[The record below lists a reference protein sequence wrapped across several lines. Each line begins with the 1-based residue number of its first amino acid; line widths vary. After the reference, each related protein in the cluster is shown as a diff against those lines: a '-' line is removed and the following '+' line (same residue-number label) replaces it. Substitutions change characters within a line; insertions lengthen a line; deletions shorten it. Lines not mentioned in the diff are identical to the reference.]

1 MVEVTQADREAAADV
16 LDEVCSL
23 IEHNGIGQVADLI
36 RDGEYDEHPCVQRIA
51 AHRIAERER
60 CARVN
65 CEALKAQMEAQADDT
80 TPSSIQREKGL
91 VWLEGWFD
99 MKAALRA
106 IGEPGLVELAGTAK
120 YAQHGREG

>member
-1 MVEVTQADREAAADV
+1 MVEVTQADREAAASA
-16 LDEVCSL
+16 LDMNPNSMTWERL
-23 IEHNGIGQVADLI
+23 T
-36 RDGEYDEHPCVQRIA
+36 A
-51 AHRIAERER
+51 AHRTPTQIWQANRVAQAFATYRIAERER

-65 CEALKAQMEAQADDT
+65 CEALKAQMEAQDDDT

-106 IGEPGLVELAGTAK
+106 IGEPSLVELAGTAK
-120 YAQHGREG
+120 YAQHGSGE